1 MEKIDAEKILRECK
15 RAGAD
20 SAEVFV
26 SLGKNVSIS
35 SESGKLSEVREGE
48 SFGFG
53 IRVIRKGKVGFS
65 FGNSPEKA
73 PLVARKAVL
82 NSRIGGELPALP
94 GKTRVP
100 KVDGLYYPKIGEI
113 SGKDII
119 DRVKEIISAS
129 RGAGARPT
137 YAGVSAGIGKTIV
150 ANTNGLLLEE
160 KGTSVSAGSYSS
172 SGSSTGFE
180 SKALRED
187 SLDYS
192 EIGRVSG
199 ERAVLGKGQE
209 AFGTRKG
216 ILMLLHPYAVEGLL
230 SGALIPSIDG
240 ENVFRKNSAFS
251 GRLGEKMFS
260 DDLTLEDNGLLEGGL
275 GSSSFDSE
283 GVSSKRTAVFEKGVL
298 KNFLTNWETSLKMKT
313 KSTGNASR
321 GSSSI
326 PKIAP
331 TNLVLSPG
339 RIGKDEL
346 EKEAEIKILWFSGT
360 HTINPFSGD
369 FSVEAKNVFSGKG
382 RALKSGIVAGNIF
395 EILKE
400 IRVAKDGVERSG
412 EMITP
417 PVLIRADYVS

>member
-1 MEKIDAEKILRECK
+1 MEEIDCEKILRES
-15 RAGAD
+15 RRLGAD

-26 SLGKNVSIS
+26 SFGRDVSIS

-48 SFGFG
+48 LFGFG

-73 PLVARKAVL
+73 PLVVRKAVL
-82 NSRIGGELPALP
+82 NSRIGGELSSLPPKRKTPAV
-94 GKTRVP
+94 K
-100 KVDGLYYPKIGEI
+100 GLYDRKIREL
-113 SGKDII
+113 SGKEII

-129 RGAGARPT
+129 WRAGARPT
-137 YAGVSAGIGKTIV
+137 YAGVSAGTERTIV
-150 ANTNGLLLEE
+150 ANTNGVFLEE
-160 KGTSVSAGSYSS
+160 ERATVSAGSYSS

-180 SKALRED
+180 SKALRKD
-187 SLDYS
+187 SINYS

-199 ERAVLGKGQE
+199 ERAVLGKNQE
-209 AFGTRKG
+209 SFGTRKG
-216 ILMLLHPYAVEGLL
+216 IPMLLHPYAVEGLL

-260 DDLTLEDNGLLEGGL
+260 DDFTLEDNGLIEGEL
-275 GSSSFDSE
+275 GSSSFDAE
-283 GVSSKRTAVFEKGVL
+283 GAPSQRTVVFERGVL
-298 KNFLTNWETSLKMKT
+298 KAFLTNWETCLKMKT
-313 KSTGNASR
+313 GSTGNASR
-321 GSSSI
+321 GFSSL
-326 PKIAP
+326 PKISP
-331 TNLVLSPG
+331 TNLALSPG
-339 RIGKDEL
+339 RIGKEEL
-346 EKEAEIKILWFSGT
+346 EREAEVKILWFSGT

-369 FSVEAKNVFSGKG
+369 FSVEAKNVFSGNG

-400 IRVAKDGVERSG
+400 IRVAKDGIERSG
-412 EMITP
+412 DMIAP